1 MTRRAKIGKLALDK
15 NKTIHKT
22 QQQHSESSLAVPAM
36 SSLFS
41 SPSKG
46 IFKLYLYAAG
56 LAISFFPDL
65 LSHHAGWF
73 GVFLFVCFLLGFRAM
88 LLGRKCGPLLN

>member
-1 MTRRAKIGKLALDK
+1 MSLMTRRAKIGKLALDK

-22 QQQHSESSLAVPAM
+22 QQQQSESSLAVPAM

-46 IFKLYLYAAG
+46 IF
-56 LAISFFPDL
+56 
-65 LSHHAGWF
+65 
-73 GVFLFVCFLLGFRAM
+73 
-88 LLGRKCGPLLN
+88 